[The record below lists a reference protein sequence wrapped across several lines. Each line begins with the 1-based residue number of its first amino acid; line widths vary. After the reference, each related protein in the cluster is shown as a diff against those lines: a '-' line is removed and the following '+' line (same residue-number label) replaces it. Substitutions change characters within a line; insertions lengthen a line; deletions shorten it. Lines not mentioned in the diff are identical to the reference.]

1 MRILK
6 GEQSYV
12 IQTSADQLRDS
23 LHHIERAGRTCYQS
37 EKGAITN
44 QSSENFIKMIIKNGH
59 ESVLE
64 HSSLTVKFFNVS
76 RGFTHEM
83 VRHRIASFSQESTR
97 YVDYAKDSGKLD
109 LDRFETLFVL
119 PPTCD
124 EEEKV
129 ELEDGREMSAA
140 EMLAEYEKFYRG
152 LRRAGWYP
160 EDARQLLPI
169 GLKAEIVVTANFRQW
184 RHIFELRTHQR
195 AHWEIRYVLGNLLAE
210 LKSLVPV
217 IFDDFAW
224 AGKDKKGISYYK
236 KVKKNERE
244 EKLAQ
249 VVNEFVDRVK
259 KELPEVY
266 QENGKDVESKVVN
279 TGENNQPATVIV
291 GKPAKDKSKN
301 SPLTKKKKKKS
312 STLSWLQ

>member
-12 IQTSADQLRDS
+12 IQTSVEQLRDS

-44 QSSENFIKMIIKNGH
+44 QSAEKFVRMIIKNGH

-83 VRHRIASFSQESTR
+83 VRHRLSAFSQESTR

-109 LDRFETLFVL
+109 LDRFETLFIL
-119 PPTCD
+119 PPNCD
-124 EEEKV
+124 ENERV
-129 ELEDGREMSAA
+129 EIEDGREMSAA
-140 EMLAEYEKFYRG
+140 EMLADYEKFYRA

-169 GLKAEIVVTANFRQW
+169 GLKAELVVTANFRQW
-184 RHIFELRTHQR
+184 RHIFELRTNQR
-195 AHWEIRYVLGNLLAE
+195 AHWEIRYVLGNLLTE
-210 LKSLVPV
+210 LKNLVPV
-217 IFDDFAW
+217 IFEDFVED
-224 AGKDKKGISYYK
+224 GKDKKGISYFK
-236 KVKKNERE
+236 KVKYNARE

-259 KELPEVY
+259 KELPDIY
-266 QENGKDVESKVVN
+266 QEKSAQIEKKDEKPVEARK
-279 TGENNQPATVIV
+279 E
-291 GKPAKDKSKN
+291 KPKKEE
-301 SPLTKKKKKKS
+301 KKKD
-312 STLSWLQ
+312 STLSWLK

>member
-12 IQTSADQLRDS
+12 IQTSMEQLRDS

-44 QSSENFIKMIIKNGH
+44 QTAEKFIRMIIRNGH
-59 ESVLE
+59 ESVME

-83 VRHRIASFSQESTR
+83 VRHRLSAFSQESTR

-109 LDRFETLFVL
+109 LDRFETLFIL
-119 PPTCD
+119 PPNCD
-124 EEEKV
+124 ENEKV

-140 EMLAEYEKFYRG
+140 EMLADYEKFYRA

-169 GLKAEIVVTANFRQW
+169 GLKAELVVTANFRQW
-184 RHIFELRTHQR
+184 RHIFELRTNQR
-195 AHWEIRYVLGNLLAE
+195 AHWEIRYVLGNLLSE
-210 LKSLVPV
+210 LKNLVPV
-217 IFDDFAW
+217 VFEDFVEE
-224 AGKDKKGISYYK
+224 GKDKKGISYYK
-236 KVKKNERE
+236 KIQRNARE
-244 EKLAQ
+244 EKLAS
-249 VVNEFVDRVK
+249 VVNEFVERVK
-259 KELPEVY
+259 KELPDLY
-266 QENGKDVESKVVN
+266 TENS
-279 TGENNQPATVIV
+279 NN
-291 GKPAKDKSKN
+291 DKSVEVK
-301 SPLTKKKKKKS
+301 PVEPRKEKAKKDEKKKEN
-312 STLSWLQ
+312 TLSWLK